1 MSRQAPLFVLAAL
14 VLLSACGPIR
24 STAGL
29 VKADRAIAEA
39 RAAGAS
45 ATESY
50 PMILAEA
57 LRQKAFEEQG
67 YGEYDRA
74 ERLALEAEKEAQ
86 EALKFAASIVEPE
99 SESPPAESES
109 PPAEPGSPPAESGS
123 PPAESGSSAAES
135 GSPAPQDVPGTDPS
149 ASDGDPQGD
158 LSELSK

>member
-1 MSRQAPLFVLAAL
+1 MSRQAPLFLLAVL

-45 ATESY
+45 AAESY
-50 PMILAEA
+50 PMVLAEA

-67 YGEYDRA
+67 YGAYDRA

-86 EALKFAASIVEPE
+86 EALKQATLVLE
-99 SESPPAESES
+99 SESVSRVQQNVPTREPSDDAEQQGEL
-109 PPAEPGSPPAESGS
+109 PEP
-123 PPAESGSSAAES
+123 
-135 GSPAPQDVPGTDPS
+135 
-149 ASDGDPQGD
+149 
-158 LSELSK
+158 SK